1 MFIFLKNLVTD
12 VKDSKKNHLSSSQ
25 SQVAAVS
32 IHVVLEFSAGPGPFR
47 ISLLDPW
54 WELSQPS
61 SCPCLGVWPSPCPPA
76 SPADLS
82 PRAAARAR
90 RVVVLN

>member
-47 ISLLDPW
+47 ISLLNP
-54 WELSQPS
+54 
-61 SCPCLGVWPSPCPPA
+61 
-76 SPADLS
+76 
-82 PRAAARAR
+82 
-90 RVVVLN
+90 